1 MLIYIR
7 KGDGTPITRMYI
19 HDYFKDAT
27 NQCNMNIYHID
38 GTYHITISNFPLFD
52 RTNMNRRF
60 FLLIIYIILQPFKF
74 VE

>member
-1 MLIYIR
+1 MEHLFPVCIYMITLKML
-7 KGDGTPITRMYI
+7 
-19 HDYFKDAT
+19 DAT

-38 GTYHITISNFPLFD
+38 GSYHITINNFPLFD

-60 FLLIIYIILQPFKF
+60 FLLIVYIILQPFKF